1 MKTLLYISFLMW
13 ALVGCNKNTAPSK
26 GKHEIKVACYNVE
39 NLFDT
44 KDDAGKIDEEFMP
57 ESKKEWTQERYI
69 KKLNGIYKVLTSME
83 GDGNV
88 PAIIGLTEVE
98 NKNVLRDLV
107 RQTSINE
114 RYGIIHHES
123 PDVRGIDCALLYD
136 SSIFK
141 VLEHEALP
149 ITFDFSPDVTTRD
162 IIYAKGQIN
171 GTDEILHVF
180 VNHWSSRRGGLEASE
195 IKRVTCALV
204 LKGKLMEIF
213 AEDEN
218 AKIVIMGDFND
229 ETDNKSIVQ
238 TLGAKVNSKA
248 LQNKELFN
256 TAAALDKAGKG
267 TYNYKGNWNMLDQI
281 IVSGNLLNDKKGL
294 NSSSKMVIFQEDWMM
309 YDDKKKGK
317 VPSRT
322 YGGPNYYGG
331 YSDHLPVYLLLTY

>member
-1 MKTLLYISFLMW
+1 MKTLLYISFLIW
-13 ALVGCNKNTAPSK
+13 ALVGCNKNASPSK

-44 KDDAGKIDEEFMP
+44 KDDAGKIDEEYMP
-57 ESKKEWTQERYI
+57 ESEKKWTQERYI
-69 KKLNGIYKVLTSME
+69 KKLNSIHKVLSGIE

-114 RYGIIHHES
+114 RYGIVHHES

-149 ITFDFSPDVTTRD
+149 VNFDFDPEVKTRD

-171 GTDEILHVF
+171 GTDEILHIF

-204 LKGKLMEIF
+204 LKGKVIEIF
-213 AEDEN
+213 KEDEN
-218 AKIVIMGDFND
+218 AKILIMGDFND
-229 ETDNKSIVQ
+229 ETDNKSIAQ
-238 TLGAKVNSKA
+238 TLGAKSSFKA

-256 TAAALDKAGKG
+256 TAASLDKAGKG

-294 NSSSKMVIFQEDWMM
+294 NASSTMAIFQQDWMM

-331 YSDHLPVYLLLTY
+331 YSDHLPVYLQLTY